1 MHRTA
6 RERKRRQARLSPL
19 LQVAVQ
25 EVRRLQKYGVTQSE
39 MERYTMAL
47 LRDSEQAAESAS
59 CIPSLE
65 MLDYS
70 MESIGLDHV
79 IMDQRQVPSR
89 PRLSALTPSGGDE
102 VLLSHKPSCL
112 CPGQEGAVLSCGDPY
127 SLLGR
132 FQGFQGI
139 VVYGC
144 RRT

>member
-1 MHRTA
+1 M
-6 RERKRRQARLSPL
+6 
-19 LQVAVQ
+19 
-25 EVRRLQKYGVTQSE
+25 RRLQKYGVTRSE

-89 PRLSALTPSGGDE
+89 PCLPALNPWA
-102 VLLSHKPSCL
+102 L
-112 CPGQEGAVLSCGDPY
+112 
-127 SLLGR
+127 
-132 FQGFQGI
+132 
-139 VVYGC
+139 
-144 RRT
+144 RR